1 MKRFSPQK
9 TQAAA
14 ARILGVSEEGLDD
27 ATDAFKDT
35 SSQMRSELSME
46 IAALEDLIKQKDKE
60 GEKVEE
66 LN

>member
-1 MKRFSPQK
+1 
-9 TQAAA
+9 
-14 ARILGVSEEGLDD
+14 
-27 ATDAFKDT
+27 
-35 SSQMRSELSME
+35 MRSELSME

>member
-1 MKRFSPQK
+1 M
-9 TQAAA
+9 
-14 ARILGVSEEGLDD
+14 DD